1 MRKLVLFSI
10 AALMMAPAA
19 NAQVAFNDITYNEV
33 VNSYG
38 RLADKP
44 YNSEESRLKW
54 VANWVN
60 TTCASKKW
68 GAKKKCALAWGQI
81 NKGLAE
87 KRAKE
92 ASEKAN

>member
-1 MRKLVLFSI
+1 MRKLVFFSI

-19 NAQVAFNDITYNEV
+19 NAQSGFIDTPYIDYPGINAGLPE
-33 VNSYG
+33 
-38 RLADKP
+38 KP
-44 YNSEESRLKW
+44 YIGREGKLKW

-68 GAKKKCALAWGQI
+68 GAKKKCAWAWAEI

-87 KRAKE
+87 KRAAE
-92 ASEKAN
+92 ALRKID